1 MVTNDSL
8 SQRRLL
14 GCLDDMIS
22 VWSRCVGQSAIG
34 SIIRA
39 RVVISGE

>member
-1 MVTNDSL
+1 MVTNDIL
-8 SQRRLL
+8 SQRGLL
-14 GCLDDMIS
+14 GYLDDMRS
-22 VWSRCVGQSAIG
+22 VRSRCVGQSAIG

>member
-8 SQRRLL
+8 SQRRCL
-14 GCLDDMIS
+14 GCLDDMMS

-34 SIIRA
+34 SKIRA

>member
-14 GCLDDMIS
+14 GSLDDMMSI
-22 VWSRCVGQSAIG
+22 WSRYVGQSAIG

-39 RVVISGE
+39 RVIISGE